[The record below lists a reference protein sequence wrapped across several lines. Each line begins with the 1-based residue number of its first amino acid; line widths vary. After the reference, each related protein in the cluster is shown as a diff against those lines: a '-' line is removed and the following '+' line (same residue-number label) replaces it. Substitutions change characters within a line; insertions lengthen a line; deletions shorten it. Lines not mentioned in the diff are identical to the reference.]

1 MRQTQKPERLR
12 NLACG
17 VARVSPSYNWTLM
30 PEHHMRVRTS
40 TLVAP
45 RRIRYLYHN
54 LVFEYPRTLSAELLP
69 EQRKARKH

>member
-1 MRQTQKPERLR
+1 MRQTQKAEMLR
-12 NLACG
+12 NLDSSI
-17 VARVSPSYNWTLM
+17 ARVSPSYNWTLT

-40 TLVAP
+40 RLLAP

-54 LVFEYPRTLSAELLP
+54 LVFEYPRTMYAELLP